1 MNALPVSVDTAAI
14 PAAARTS
21 VPRWVRIVDGLAVAL
36 LCLAALLVVG
46 DGVRFELAGIRIAI
60 SSALRVAAWAVAL
73 VVGRHVMH
81 RSPTLATRAWQ
92 WLQGDTVRRELPAML
107 RLVVATR
114 LPIIVIG
121 FLAVGAIPL
130 ETDLGSQYHDSVWVN
145 LLARWDAILYADIAR
160 SGYTWDGN
168 PMRQQTVVFFPG
180 FPLVV
185 NVVSRFFSI
194 HSLQAGWL
202 VSMIAF
208 AWAMVLLVRLARML
222 TDSDAATDA
231 AWLLS
236 CYPFAYFFGAA
247 YSESLFL
254 LTMCGLFL
262 SMHRQHF
269 GGAAIWGL
277 AAGLTRPNG
286 WLLCLPVAIL
296 AISTL
301 PRPRDVGDWLRRAA
315 SVAAPAVG
323 ALLFT
328 LYLYLRFGDG
338 LVWVKGQAAWGRTFR
353 GLHLFVADRIGYIS
367 AQGLT
372 GYLIEQPIDVLN
384 SAGALLALA
393 LIVPIGRRLGLAYGV
408 LAAVLVLP
416 PLLMGGSTSMG
427 RLTAIVF
434 PMFIWLASALPAERR
449 KALMVGFATI
459 QGLAATL
466 FYTYRTLY

>member
-1 MNALPVSVDTAAI
+1 MSVETAAV
-14 PAAARTS
+14 PAVARTS
-21 VPRWVRIVDGLAVAL
+21 VPRWVRTVDGLAVAL
-36 LCLAALLVVG
+36 FGLAALLIVG
-46 DGVRFELAGIRIAI
+46 DGVRLEFAGIRIAI
-60 SSALRVAAWAVAL
+60 SSALRVAAWAVVL

-81 RSPTLATRAWQ
+81 PSPTLTTRAWQ
-92 WLQGDTVRRELPAML
+92 WLRGDTVRRELPATL
-107 RLVVATR
+107 RLLAATR

-130 ETDLGSQYHDSVWVN
+130 ATDLGSQNHNSAWMN
-145 LLARWDAILYADIAR
+145 MLARWDAILYADIAR
-160 SGYTWDGN
+160 WGYAWDGN
-168 PMRQQTVVFFPG
+168 PMRQQNIVFFPG
-180 FPLVV
+180 YPLITSL
-185 NVVSRFFSI
+185 VSRFFTI
-194 HSLQAGWL
+194 HPLQAGWL
-202 VSMIAF
+202 VSITSF
-208 AWAMVLLVRLARML
+208 AWAMVLFVRLARMF
-222 TDSDAATDA
+222 TDFDAAADA

-296 AISTL
+296 AVSTL
-301 PRPRDVGDWLRRAA
+301 PRPRDMSDWLRRAA

-328 LYLYLRFGDG
+328 LYLQLRLGDG
-338 LVWVKGQAAWGRTFR
+338 LAWVKGQAAWGRTFR
-353 GLHLFVADRIGYIS
+353 GLHLFVADRIGYIR
-367 AQGLT
+367 AEGLT
-372 GYLIEQPIDVLN
+372 GYMIEQPFDVLN
-384 SAGALLALA
+384 SAAAFLALA

-416 PLLMGGSTSMG
+416 PVLMGGPTSMG

-434 PMFIWLASALPAERR
+434 PMFIWLAAAMPAERR

-466 FYTYRTLY
+466 FYTYRNLY